1 MEFRSEIITERNL
14 KMNSNLSLFSS
25 NELSFAQNLQLQISQ
40 KEFEIKLVDI
50 NRQYSTPLNS
60 GDYYYNQQRKMLIE
74 MEISNLKIQRDGHL
88 NNSLNYALELA
99 EFEIA
104 NKNNFS
110 SAAIVLSNVYSFI
123 SINNIRFVL
132 NTFVIS
138 KIYSIS
144 FSLLQ
149 NPLEYSLLRT
159 EINKLKLYFHIP

>member
-1 MEFRSEIITERNL
+1 
-14 KMNSNLSLFSS
+14 MNSNLSLLSS

-50 NRQYSTPLNS
+50 NRQYSTPLNT

-99 EFEIA
+99 EFEIT
-104 NKNNFS
+104 NKNSFS
-110 SAAIVLSNVYSFI
+110 SAAIVLSSLYSFI
-123 SINNIRFVL
+123 IINNIQFVL
-132 NTFVIS
+132 NSFVIS

-144 FSLLQ
+144 FNLLQ
-149 NPLEYSLLRT
+149 NPLEFSLLRT
-159 EINKLKLYFHIP
+159 EINKFKLYFHIP